1 MSEKNSSKDS
11 SRRKFCKKFG
21 LAGLGASFGIPT
33 TSGRVEGV
41 KIQSNSGAT
50 IQTTSQQS
58 ADSAQFPV
66 TAGTKAR
73 HKKSVVVEGRMNH
86 YYDFDSTFTTTDGSG
101 NQTTM
106 IGTHRFQWDAS
117 NARSNVDCATDKDSP
132 YLGGY
137 PAPGS
142 GTSEPQEIF
151 QDIIE
156 ATVGAVS
163 TTAGVAI
170 AANEIIQDIVNHYSD
185 FTPDG
190 SDFKQWKWSYSN
202 FNHQSVANH
211 QLNPIFQHQD
221 GSTPTFKVR
230 TLAED
235 YGNELTFY
243 TGGDAPYVQ
252 AGETSTESTSFDDGT
267 VNSTQQKVAMTPGL
281 EPEDFHALPPTT
293 DMTKREREKYGVRD
307 PTQAERDMFDGEVT
321 SVIERYPFVITS
333 GDIYRP

>member
-1 MSEKNSSKDS
+1 
-11 SRRKFCKKFG
+11 
-21 LAGLGASFGIPT
+21 
-33 TSGRVEGV
+33 
-41 KIQSNSGAT
+41 
-50 IQTTSQQS
+50 
-58 ADSAQFPV
+58 
-66 TAGTKAR
+66 
-73 HKKSVVVEGRMNH
+73 MNH
-86 YYDFDSTFTTTDGSG
+86 YYDFNFTFTNTDGSG
-101 NQTTM
+101 NETSM

-156 ATVGAVS
+156 ATAGAAS

-170 AANEIIQDIVNHYSD
+170 AANEIAQDIVNHYTD
-185 FTPDG
+185 FNTDG
-190 SDFKQWKWSYSN
+190 SDVKQWKWSYSN
-202 FNHQSVANH
+202 LNHQDVVNH
-211 QLNPIFQHQD
+211 QLNPIFQHED

-230 TLAED
+230 TLAKN

-252 AGETSTESTSFDDGT
+252 EGEISTGSTTEITETTASGDGT
-267 VNSTQQKVAMTPGL
+267 ANSTPQKVAMTPGL

-293 DMTKREREKYGVRD
+293 GMTKRERKKYGVRE
-307 PTQAERDMFDGEVT
+307 PTQAEKDMFDGEVT
-321 SVIERYPFVITS
+321 SVIERYPFVITAE
-333 GDIYRP
+333 DTHHPRQN